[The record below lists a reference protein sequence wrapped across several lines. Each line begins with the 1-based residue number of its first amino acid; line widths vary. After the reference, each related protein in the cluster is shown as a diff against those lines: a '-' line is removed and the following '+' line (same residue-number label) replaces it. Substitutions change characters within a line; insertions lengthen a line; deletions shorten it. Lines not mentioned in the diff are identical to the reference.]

1 MYPEIAI
8 SLFGTRVAAASYE
21 VFCALAALAV
31 VLTAPRQLKRA
42 GLGYGKALAFTA
54 LLLAAFFVGARLWN
68 RAVYPESYGQ
78 SLGILSLRFQGFSL
92 YGGGLAA
99 GLALV
104 LLCAA
109 SRCGFWA
116 AADALVLPAGAA
128 FCLARMGCF
137 LGGCCGGVAT
147 NSALGVAFP
156 PAPGEAELL
165 GKILG
170 FAGLSAA
177 VKVWPTQLFELSSAL
192 LGLAAIPLARKAR
205 LAPGSAALLYLLWF
219 TAARWAILPLR
230 ALPYET
236 VVTGVV
242 YPALYGGLLLLS
254 SLLLLRR
261 NRDVLCKLRKTT
273 LG

>member
-8 SLFGTRVAAASYE
+8 SSFGTRIAASAYGVFCVLAAA
-21 VFCALAALAV
+21 AV
-31 VLTAPRQLKRA
+31 LLTAPRQLKWA

-68 RAVYPESYGQ
+68 RAVYPEAYGAE
-78 SLGILSLRFQGFSL
+78 LRVLSLRLRGFSL

-109 SRCGFWA
+109 FRCGLWLA
-116 AADALVLPAGAA
+116 VDALVLPAGVA
-128 FCLARMGCF
+128 FCLARIGCF
-137 LGGCCGGVAT
+137 LNGCCGGVAT
-147 NSALGVAFP
+147 QSALGLVFP
-156 PAPGEAELL
+156 PAPGEAEFLGKLL
-165 GKILG
+165 G
-170 FAGLSAA
+170 FTGLSAA
-177 VKVWPTQLFELSSAL
+177 VKVWPTQLFEFTAAL
-192 LGLAAIPLARKAR
+192 LGLAAIPLARKWK
-205 LAPGSAALLYLLWF
+205 LAPGSTALLYLMWF

-230 ALPYET
+230 ALPYEDI
-236 VVTGVV
+236 VTRAV
-242 YPALYGGLLLLS
+242 YPALYGGILLLS

-261 NRDVLCKLRKTT
+261 NRNVLCKLRKTT